1 MGRRSGCEGMDM
13 SMITTLFCGDVS
25 RTQMNLSDSIVTCV
39 KVMNCWLMPRLV
51 NVSASFIVM
60 GALAVAMA
68 TEDNER
74 DAQYKLSLSLKASTK
89 SRERKIRRKPS
100 PVCTHAQIKRKKN
113 PPRCTEEEEEPQQ
126 QSSFLYFRQLDLE
139 IQSQKSIEPTR
150 FLSQKASRSSY
161 EIERKKTETHMIG
174 KHQHPV

>member
-1 MGRRSGCEGMDM
+1 
-13 SMITTLFCGDVS
+13 
-25 RTQMNLSDSIVTCV
+25 
-39 KVMNCWLMPRLV
+39 
-51 NVSASFIVM
+51 
-60 GALAVAMA
+60 
-68 TEDNER
+68 
-74 DAQYKLSLSLKASTK
+74 
-89 SRERKIRRKPS
+89 
-100 PVCTHAQIKRKKN
+100 VCTHAQIKRKKN

>member
-51 NVSASFIVM
+51 SVSTSFIVM

-74 DAQYKLSLSLKASTK
+74 DAQYKLSLAQSFDQ
-89 SRERKIRRKPS
+89 EPRKEDPQETLTCVHACANQKKKKTTTMQRRRRKKHNNSLP
-100 PVCTHAQIKRKKN
+100 
-113 PPRCTEEEEEPQQ
+113 
-126 QSSFLYFRQLDLE
+126 F
-139 IQSQKSIEPTR
+139 
-150 FLSQKASRSSY
+150 FLSPTGSRDPLS
-161 EIERKKTETHMIG
+161 EIDQTNAIPLPKSKQIII
-174 KHQHPV
+174 

>member
-51 NVSASFIVM
+51 SVSTSFIVM

-74 DAQYKLSLSLKASTK
+74 DAQYKLSLAQSFDQ
-89 SRERKIRRKPS
+89 EPRKEDPQETLTCVHACANQKEKKTTTMHRRRRRRTTTTTTTTTT
-100 PVCTHAQIKRKKN
+100 VFL
-113 PPRCTEEEEEPQQ
+113 
-126 QSSFLYFRQLDLE
+126 SFFP
-139 IQSQKSIEPTR
+139 PTR
-150 FLSQKASRSSY
+150 SRDPLS
-161 EIERKKTETHMIG
+161 EIDQTNAIPLPKSKQIII
-174 KHQHPV
+174 

>member
-100 PVCTHAQIKRKKN
+100 PPDSENLRSIDGRDRSRAAVAMEGKGKEEKR
-113 PPRCTEEEEEPQQ
+113 
-126 QSSFLYFRQLDLE
+126 
-139 IQSQKSIEPTR
+139 
-150 FLSQKASRSSY
+150 
-161 EIERKKTETHMIG
+161 
-174 KHQHPV
+174 

>member
-51 NVSASFIVM
+51 SVSTSFIVM

-74 DAQYKLSLSLKASTK
+74 DAQYKLSLAQSFDQ
-89 SRERKIRRKPS
+89 EPRKEDPQETLTCVHACANQKEKKTTTMHRRRRRRRTT
-100 PVCTHAQIKRKKN
+100 V
-113 PPRCTEEEEEPQQ
+113 
-126 QSSFLYFRQLDLE
+126 
-139 IQSQKSIEPTR
+139 
-150 FLSQKASRSSY
+150 FLSFFPPTGSRDPLS
-161 EIERKKTETHMIG
+161 EIDQTNAIPLPKSKQIII
-174 KHQHPV
+174 

>member
-51 NVSASFIVM
+51 SVSTSFIVM

-68 TEDNER
+68 TEDNEG
-74 DAQYKLSLSLKASTK
+74 DAQYKLSLAQSFDQEPRKEDPQETLTCVHACANQKKKKPTK
-89 SRERKIRRKPS
+89 MHRRRRRTTTTTTT
-100 PVCTHAQIKRKKN
+100 V
-113 PPRCTEEEEEPQQ
+113 
-126 QSSFLYFRQLDLE
+126 
-139 IQSQKSIEPTR
+139 
-150 FLSQKASRSSY
+150 FLSFFPPTVSRDPLS
-161 EIERKKTETHMIG
+161 EIDQTNAIPLPKSKQIII
-174 KHQHPV
+174 

>member
-39 KVMNCWLMPRLV
+39 KVMNCWLIPRLV
-51 NVSASFIVM
+51 SVSASFIVM

-74 DAQYKLSLSLKASTK
+74 DAQYKLSLSLAQSFDQEPRKEDPQETLTSGLRESSIDRWMGSIPNSYSNGREGKGKEENRKRLDVAAEKGNSSLSLSLLQLQPS
-89 SRERKIRRKPS
+89 SRYPLIM
-100 PVCTHAQIKRKKN
+100 Q
-113 PPRCTEEEEEPQQ
+113 
-126 QSSFLYFRQLDLE
+126 D
-139 IQSQKSIEPTR
+139 
-150 FLSQKASRSSY
+150 
-161 EIERKKTETHMIG
+161 
-174 KHQHPV
+174 

>member
-25 RTQMNLSDSIVTCV
+25 RTQMNFSDSIVTCV

-51 NVSASFIVM
+51 SVSTSFIVM

-74 DAQYKLSLSLKASTK
+74 DEQYKLSLAQSFDQ
-89 SRERKIRRKPS
+89 EPRKEDPQETLTCVHACANQKKKKTTTMHRRRTTTTT
-100 PVCTHAQIKRKKN
+100 V
-113 PPRCTEEEEEPQQ
+113 
-126 QSSFLYFRQLDLE
+126 
-139 IQSQKSIEPTR
+139 
-150 FLSQKASRSSY
+150 FLSFFPPTGSRDPLS
-161 EIERKKTETHMIG
+161 EIDQTNVIPLPKSKQIII
-174 KHQHPV
+174 